1 MPYKTEKLKL
11 DSKFLDRRVKLLDCQ
26 KEMVVWWRNERNLSQ
41 RKLAEMFGVSRRTI
55 QFILDP
61 RKLKENKERRK
72 ERGGS
77 KQYYDKDKNNQYMK
91 THRKYKH
98 STLKQIV

>member
-26 KEMVVWWRNERNLSQ
+26 KEMIVWWRNEKGLSQ
-41 RKLAEMFGVSRRTI
+41 RKLADMFGVSRRTI

-61 RKLKENKERRK
+61 RKLEENKERRE

-77 KQYYDKDKNNQYMK
+77 KQYYDKDKVKNYMK

-98 STLKQIV
+98 QILS